1 MIHVCHYRIIRMVNQ
16 VWLFT
21 HLMLVLALP
30 GKKTAGNSYT
40 TPNHGCIKFADQD
53 EVDNFV
59 DNYSKSKK
67 IEGEVQPRSVMYI
80 VVHGYVHTLIVDC
93 NYHM

>member
-1 MIHVCHYRIIRMVNQ
+1 MAIHSFDACFGLTR
-16 VWLFT
+16 
-21 HLMLVLALP
+21 
-30 GKKTAGNSYT
+30 KKTAGNSYT

-67 IEGEVQPRSVMYI
+67 IEGEVQSRSVMYIYI